1 MRMMMKSLF
10 VGALFP
16 LAAVVAPGAADAVP
30 CSTTAVAYSIWV
42 TPGFSCT
49 ITDTLGTKTFSNFS
63 FATGTGFSLSNVSVQ
78 ADPLAPANQAGVL
91 FSLPLAVPPSPNDVT
106 LDFNVASTVPI
117 TDASLHIIGAVFG
130 AGSAATVS
138 ESLGNNISLVASIPN
153 MTDVTTTVA
162 GTTSLSVVKDAIVLG
177 GTGTN
182 ISAIRNDFSQTGVT
196 PPPSPV
202 PEPASLAIL
211 GVSLLGMGAAA
222 GRRRFRK

>member
-16 LAAVVAPGAADAVP
+16 LAAVVAPGAADAAP
-30 CSTTAVAYSIWV
+30 CSTTAVPYSLWV
-42 TPGFSCT
+42 TPGFNCT
-49 ITDTLGTKTFSNFS
+49 ITDTLGTKTFSSFS
-63 FATGTGFSLSNVSVQ
+63 FASGTGFPLASVSVL

-117 TDASLHIIGAVFG
+117 TDASLHITGAVFG
-130 AGSAATVS
+130 TGSVATVS
-138 ESLGNNISLVASIPN
+138 ESLGNNINLVASVPN
-153 MTDVTTTVA
+153 MTDVSTSFP
-162 GTTSLSVVKDAIVLG
+162 GTTSLMVVKDALVLG

-182 ISAIRNDFSQTGVT
+182 ISAIRNDFSQT
-196 PPPSPV
+196 PPSV

-222 GRRRFRK
+222 AGRRRFRK

>member
-1 MRMMMKSLF
+1 MKMMMKSLF

-16 LAAVVAPGAADAVP
+16 LAAVVAPGAADAAP

-63 FATGTGFSLSNVSVQ
+63 FASGTGFSLSNVSVQ

-106 LDFNVASTVPI
+106 LAFNVMSDVPI
-117 TDASLHIIGAVFG
+117 TDASLHITGAVFG

-138 ESLGNNISLVASIPN
+138 ESLGNNMSLVASIPN
-153 MTDVTTTVA
+153 MTDVTTTFA
-162 GTTSLSVVKDAIVLG
+162 GTTALSVVKDAIVLG

-182 ISAIRNDFSQTGVT
+182 ISAIRNDFSQT
-196 PPPSPV
+196 PPPV

-222 GRRRFRK
+222 AGRRRFRK

>member
-16 LAAVVAPGAADAVP
+16 LAAVVAPGAADAAP

-63 FATGTGFSLSNVSVQ
+63 FASGTGFSLSNVSVQ

-117 TDASLHIIGAVFG
+117 TDASLHITGAVFG
-130 AGSAATVS
+130 AGSVATVS

-153 MTDVTTTVA
+153 MTDVTTTFA
-162 GTTSLSVVKDAIVLG
+162 GTTSLSVVKDALVLG

-196 PPPSPV
+196 PPPV

-211 GVSLLGMGAAA
+211 GVSLLGMAAA
-222 GRRRFRK
+222 AARRRFRK

>member
-16 LAAVVAPGAADAVP
+16 LAAVVAIGAADAAP
-30 CSTTAVAYSIWV
+30 CATTAVAYSLWV
-42 TPGFSCT
+42 TPGFNCT
-49 ITDTLGTKTFSNFS
+49 ITDTLGTKTFSSFS
-63 FATGTGFSLSNVSVQ
+63 FASGTGFPLSSVSVE
-78 ADPLAPANQAGVL
+78 ADPLAPANQAGLL

-117 TDASLHIIGAVFG
+117 TDASLHITGAVFG
-130 AGSAATVS
+130 TGSVATVS
-138 ESLGNNISLVASIPN
+138 ESLGNNITLVASEPN
-153 MTDVTTTVA
+153 MTDVSTSFP
-162 GTTSLSVVKDAIVLG
+162 GTTSLMVVKDALVLG

-182 ISAIRNDFSQTGVT
+182 ISAIRNDFSQT
-196 PPPSPV
+196 V

-222 GRRRFRK
+222 AARRRFRK